1 MRISAVFILSL
12 FFISAYGQV
21 GPIRNWIDTEVKYSF
36 ANQKDVIFTHSLP
49 KGGGQY
55 NLKGIK
61 YNHVVFWTR
70 INNQTSTP
78 IKLQVTFPNITYLQS
93 PDAHIKILLPKDTMS
108 HEKEQLF
115 NYGLT
120 GFEFLL
126 NDNTRQVKTLIK
138 TIDPK
143 KDYYFYIPVFM
154 HEINGSARASI
165 VLKGEKLFY
174 KISIGKDTAFIPCG
188 SLVADSKKLKKH

>member
-1 MRISAVFILSL
+1 MKISAFFILSL
-12 FFISAYGQV
+12 FYISTYGQV

-70 INNQTSTP
+70 INNKTSTP
-78 IKLQVTFPNITYLQS
+78 IKLQVTFPDITYFQS

-188 SLVADSKKLKKH
+188 SLVADNKKLK

>member
-1 MRISAVFILSL
+1 
-12 FFISAYGQV
+12 
-21 GPIRNWIDTEVKYSF
+21 
-36 ANQKDVIFTHSLP
+36 
-49 KGGGQY
+49 
-55 NLKGIK
+55 
-61 YNHVVFWTR
+61 
-70 INNQTSTP
+70 
-78 IKLQVTFPNITYLQS
+78 
-93 PDAHIKILLPKDTMS
+93 MS

-154 HEINGSARASI
+154 HEINGFARASI

-188 SLVADSKKLKKH
+188 SLIADSKKLK

>member
-1 MRISAVFILSL
+1 MKISAFFILSL
-12 FFISAYGQV
+12 FYISTYGQA

-78 IKLQVTFPNITYLQS
+78 IKLQVTFPDITYLQS

-188 SLVADSKKLKKH
+188 SLVADNKKLK

>member
-1 MRISAVFILSL
+1 MKISAFFILSL
-12 FFISAYGQV
+12 FYISTYGQV

-78 IKLQVTFPNITYLQS
+78 IKLQVTFPDITYLQS

-120 GFEFLL
+120 GLEFLL
-126 NDNTRQVKTLIK
+126 NDNRKQLKTLKK
-138 TIDPK
+138 TIDPN

-154 HEINGSARASI
+154 HEINGIARTSI

-188 SLVADSKKLKKH
+188 SIVADSKKMK

>member
-188 SLVADSKKLKKH
+188 SLVADSKKLK

>member
-1 MRISAVFILSL
+1 MKISALFILSL
-12 FFISAYGQV
+12 FYISADGQV
-21 GPIRNWIDTEVKYSF
+21 GPIRNWIDTEVTYSI

-49 KGGGQY
+49 KGGGLY
-55 NLKGIK
+55 YLKGIK
-61 YNHVVFWTR
+61 YSHVIFWTR
-70 INNQTSTP
+70 IQNQTSTP
-78 IKLQVTFPNITYLQS
+78 IKLQLTFPDITYLQS
-93 PDAHIKILLPKDTMS
+93 SNAHIKILLAKDTMS

-120 GFEFLL
+120 GLESLL
-126 NDNTRQVKTLIK
+126 NGNSKQLKVLKK
-138 TIDPK
+138 TIDPS

-154 HEINGSARASI
+154 HEINGTARASI

-188 SLVADSKKLKKH
+188 SLVADSKKLK

>member
-1 MRISAVFILSL
+1 MKISAFFILSL
-12 FFISAYGQV
+12 FYISTYGQV

-78 IKLQVTFPNITYLQS
+78 IKLQVTFPDITYLQS

-126 NDNTRQVKTLIK
+126 NNNTRQVKTLIK

-188 SLVADSKKLKKH
+188 SLVADNKKLK